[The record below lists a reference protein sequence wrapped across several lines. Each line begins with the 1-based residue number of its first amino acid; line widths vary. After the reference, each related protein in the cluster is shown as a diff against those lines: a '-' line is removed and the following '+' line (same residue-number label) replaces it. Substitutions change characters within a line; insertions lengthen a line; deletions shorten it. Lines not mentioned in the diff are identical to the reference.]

1 MTPWDDPKVR
11 SLQAKLSAAQAEL
24 REALSQIASG
34 EVRDYVFT
42 TVGGKVKLSDLFA
55 DKRDLI
61 VMHNMGVACP
71 NCTMVTDGFN
81 GLYPHIRDRA
91 AFAVS
96 GPDSPEIQ
104 AAFAKT
110 RGWRIPIVSHAGTTF
125 ARDMGFLTD
134 TGGYRPGVSAFRK
147 QSDRIVRVSAT
158 DFHAE
163 TDFCAVWRLLDL
175 LPEGRGGWRPKFSY
189 DEDRTA

>member
-24 REALSQIASG
+24 REALSEIASG
-34 EVRDYVFT
+34 EVRDYQFS
-42 TVGGKVKLSDLFA
+42 TVGGQVRLSDLFA
-55 DKRDLI
+55 GKRDLI

-81 GLYPHIRDRA
+81 GLYPHVRDRA
-91 AFAVS
+91 AFVVTS
-96 GPDSPEIQ
+96 PDPPEVQ
-104 AAFAKT
+104 AAFAKA
-110 RGWRIPIVSHAGTTF
+110 RGWRMPLVSHVGTTF
-125 ARDMGFLTD
+125 ARDMGFLKED
-134 TGGYRPGVSAFRK
+134 GGYRPGVSAFRK
-147 QSDRIVRVSAT
+147 EPGRIVRVSAT

-175 LPEGRGGWRPKFSY
+175 LPEGRAGWRPRFTY
-189 DEDRTA
+189 DDRTG